1 MNDNASLRAI
11 FAADSVEIQN
21 ERRKNMAFRYQKRI
35 RTGKN
40 TWLNV
45 SKSGLSGSGRV
56 GPFTFNS
63 RGRGSIRLGNGLSY
77 RTSGSG
83 CAGMIALWVVL
94 GTSLVALIV
103 RAG

>member
-1 MNDNASLRAI
+1 MG
-11 FAADSVEIQN
+11 
-21 ERRKNMAFRYQKRI
+21 FRYQKRV

-40 TWLNV
+40 SWLNI
-45 SKSGLSGSGRV
+45 SKSGVSGSGRV

-83 CAGMIALWVVL
+83 CAGMIALWMMVGALVV
-94 GTSLVALIV
+94 A
-103 RAG
+103 AGLRVI

>member
-1 MNDNASLRAI
+1 M
-11 FAADSVEIQN
+11 IQPN
-21 ERRKNMAFRYQKRI
+21 SSGVDVARKAEDMGFRYQKRV

-40 TWLNV
+40 SWLNI
-45 SKSGLSGSGRV
+45 SKSGVSGSGRV

-63 RGRGSIRLGNGLSY
+63 RGRGSVRLGNGLSY

-94 GTSLVALIV
+94 GAAVLELVISV
-103 RAG
+103 T